1 MKRFL
6 VAAAGL
12 LAIAS
17 FSARA
22 GALDPQ
28 PSFNDAADVTVN
40 APAQGH
46 ASTGSSTRPAADA
59 TGTLNG
65 TFQYPSY

>member
-1 MKRFL
+1 MKRIL

-28 PSFNDAADVTVN
+28 PSFNDAADITVT
-40 APAQGH
+40 APVKDH
-46 ASTGSSTRPAADA
+46 ASSGSSARPSDS
-59 TGTLNG
+59 GTLND
-65 TFQYPSY
+65 TFQYPAY